1 MPALSPKMKAAL
13 ARLEDGEQPVNEIG
27 RSTVAALMN
36 RGMVEVDEAGD
47 VVSLPA
53 HKHAWERTMHIDGC
67 HWFASSFE
75 CSCGAQAGT
84 TTERTVRADPYSAVW
99 MDDPAGCERCSELL
113 AGARAKHSVTIVRP
127 GTAPAI
133 PRIGR
138 AS

>member
-1 MPALSPKMKAAL
+1 MSALTPKMKAAL

-53 HKHAWERTMHIDGC
+53 HKHAWEMTTHTDGC
-67 HWFASSFE
+67 HWFSSFYK
-75 CSCGAQAGT
+75 CGCGAQCGT
-84 TTERTVRADPYSAVW
+84 RIERSINIDSYSAMW
-99 MDDPAGCERCSELL
+99 LEDSGCERCQEIL
-113 AGARAKHSVTIVRP
+113 AGARTKHSVTIVRP
-127 GTAPAI
+127 KKAPAI
-133 PRIGR
+133 PQIGR